1 MEETGLSGVA
11 SDMSVDSLK
20 NFIVGMELDW
30 LKEIF
35 SFSTLYQFVAIAAA
49 VGIALFVHRRF
60 GAMLHAMAISFA
72 NRGEAWLMRVWVFL
86 LDLGRA
92 VLFSFTAAVL
102 LSLCV
107 ILLQTTGLVGEGAR
121 LVFVRLS
128 YQIFYAWALLLVI
141 LRCVEAIFGANA
153 MGPSLRKALYGVF
166 WTLAALEIVGV
177 LPEIVLV
184 MKSYTLP
191 IGSDKLTIWTLFVGV
206 ITVLVTLGLA
216 NKVADAAERAILKMS
231 ELEMNLR
238 VVFARLCRVTL
249 LVAALLVS
257 LSSVGIDLTILSV
270 FGGALG
276 VGIGFGMQK
285 IASNYISGFIIL
297 FDRSIKLGDLVEV
310 AGFSGVI
317 TQINTRYSVIRNTA
331 GQELIVPNE
340 NFVTGTV
347 MNYSL
352 TERES
357 ATTLEVSCAY
367 ESNVDRALEIFAEC
381 IKAQPRVL
389 KTREP
394 WVVVSELAA
403 SGVTLRSGF
412 WVTNPE
418 NGTAV
423 LKSNILRDVMRR
435 YAEEGIEIPYNK
447 LDLTVKNAAD
457 FRTAA
462 QAAQPSQEKS
472 QTKTEVDHLAQ
483 VLAPAVEAVK

>member
-1 MEETGLSGVA
+1 MNETGVPEVVSG
-11 SDMSVDSLK
+11 MSFDSMMSFAAGL
-20 NFIVGMELDW
+20 ELDW
-30 LKEIF
+30 IKEIF
-35 SFSTLYQFVAIAAA
+35 SFSTLYQFAAIAAA

-60 GAMLHAMAISFA
+60 GARLHAMAISFA

-86 LDLGRA
+86 LELARA

-107 ILLQTTGLVGEGAR
+107 MLLQSTGLVGEGAR
-121 LVFVRLS
+121 LVFVRVA

-141 LRCVEAIFGANA
+141 LRCVEAIFDANA
-153 MGPSLRKALYGVF
+153 MGPSLRKSLYGVF
-166 WTLAALEIVGV
+166 WTLAALEIIGV

-191 IGSDKLTIWTLFVGV
+191 IGSDKLTIWTLFVGI

-238 VVFARLCRVTL
+238 VVFARLCRVGL
-249 LVAALLVS
+249 LVAALLIS

-297 FDRSIKLGDLVEV
+297 FDRSVKLGDLVEV
-310 AGFSGVI
+310 AGFAGVI

-447 LDLTVKNAAD
+447 LDLTVKNAVELRASEQN
-457 FRTAA
+457 TE
-462 QAAQPSQEKS
+462 QPQQKALPEQK
-472 QTKTEVDHLAQ
+472 VDHLAQ
-483 VLAPAVEAVK
+483 VLAPVVQTVK